1 MSANYIKRVEINKL
15 WGKHDIVWD
24 KLNPDVN
31 ILVGINGSGKS
42 TLLRVIY
49 AAIARDEKS
58 IAQCKFESAKIEN
71 QNNWHE
77 IKTTSKNKKSISGG
91 GYEDEFI
98 ENCEFISTFDVP
110 TNKSKL
116 KTDESPLLLELRNLI
131 SIAGTNS
138 FTDYRLKATHSAEL
152 AIEVN
157 KRIDSLFKIINHF
170 FEDTGKTIEIDF
182 SNNIVF
188 ATEYDFIGL
197 EQLSAG
203 EKQLL
208 FILLKVFLMEEKAS
222 VLIMDEPEISM
233 HLIWQ
238 QDLIQTIRTL
248 NPNIQLIISTHSPS
262 IYSKGWGNRITFME
276 KLFVE

>member
-1 MSANYIKRVEINKL
+1 MSTSYIKRVEISKL
-15 WGKHDIVWD
+15 WGKYDIVWD
-24 KLNPDVN
+24 NLHPDVN

-42 TLLRVIY
+42 TLLKIIY
-49 AAIARDEKS
+49 AAISRDERS
-58 IAQCKFESAKIEN
+58 ISTLNFASASIEN
-71 QNNWHE
+71 QHNKHFFF
-77 IKTTSKNKKSISGG
+77 TTSKNKKASSLI
-91 GYEDEFI
+91 GYENEFI
-98 ENCEFISTFDVP
+98 SNCEIISTFDVP

-116 KTDESPLLLELRNLI
+116 RNEESPLLLELRNLI

-138 FTDYRLKATHSAEL
+138 FTDYRLKATQSAEI

-157 KRIDSLFKIINHF
+157 KRIENLFKIINHY
-170 FEDTGKTIEIDF
+170 FEDTGKTIEIDL
-182 SNNIVF
+182 SNKLVF
-188 ATEYDFIGL
+188 KTEDEYINL

-208 FILLKVFLMEEKAS
+208 FIFFKVFLMEEKPS
-222 VLIMDEPEISM
+222 VLLMDEPEISM

-262 IYSKGWGNRITFME
+262 IYSKGWGNKITFME
-276 KLFVE
+276 KLFV